1 MRISEE
7 KFLELLDKNAVKYG
21 IVNGNF
27 EILDDGEN
35 VKLYK
40 QYLQDENS
48 ARKLLE
54 LVQERQKRNEFKLEL
69 SNAEQIAEVK
79 FGELTAAMPKVQG
92 KRTDVTSPSRAEK
105 LNTEQEALSKVNIS
119 SQQASQ
125 YELMASNPEIVEPE
139 QAEQVSAKA
148 LEVWQRLRKWLT
160 QYGNL
165 NENKL
170 TLEMMMAELERQ
182 NAPIFELDLKIY
194 LRELIE
200 SGYVK
205 VHREYRE
212 RLGRPAAV
220 TTYYV
225 IEYCTKAFN
234 TRTTT

>member
-7 KFLELLDKNAVKYG
+7 NFLELLDKNAVKYG
-21 IVNGNF
+21 IVDGNF

-35 VKLYK
+35 VQFYK
-40 QYLQDENS
+40 QYIEDTS
-48 ARKLLE
+48 SRIKLFE
-54 LVQERQKRNEFKLEL
+54 LVQAREL
-69 SNAEQIAEVK
+69 SNAEQIE
-79 FGELTAAMPKVQG
+79 
-92 KRTDVTSPSRAEK
+92 S
-105 LNTEQEALSKVNIS
+105 
-119 SQQASQ
+119 
-125 YELMASNPEIVEPE
+125 
-139 QAEQVSAKA
+139 EQVSAKA

-165 NENKL
+165 NESKL

-194 LRELIE
+194 LRELVA

-225 IEYCTKAFN
+225 IEHCTKAFD
-234 TRTTT
+234 TRAKA